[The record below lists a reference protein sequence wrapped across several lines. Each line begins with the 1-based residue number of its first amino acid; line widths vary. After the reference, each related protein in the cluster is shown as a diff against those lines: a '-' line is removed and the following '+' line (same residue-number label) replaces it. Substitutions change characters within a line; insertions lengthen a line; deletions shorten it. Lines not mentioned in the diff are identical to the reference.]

1 MYVDNLKITKVRT
14 DVDYYD
20 SKKDK
25 HIKYKKPKIT
35 KKVLLNDESCSF
47 LDLYDHLKHN
57 GEKHHDSIEV
67 SFTLERYY

>member
-20 SKKDK
+20 N
-25 HIKYKKPKIT
+25 KKPKIT